1 MDINEMKAGKLPM
14 YLKEAVTR
22 EMLAGKFSEATIDF
36 ILSKKPKKASRKWD
50 KRDLRNG
57 WKLLLKGRKAFDH
70 VRSTHPFLVP
80 SHTLL
85 QQKFGFLSTLP
96 GVIKPIYVYIRVH
109 LSHTDSWKNGLASLL
124 AICFDE
130 VYLRN
135 CGLYDSKFDM
145 ILGRIH
151 LDRKHTFLT

>member
-85 QQKFGFLSTLP
+85 QQKFGFLST
-96 GVIKPIYVYIRVH
+96 
-109 LSHTDSWKNGLASLL
+109 
-124 AICFDE
+124 
-130 VYLRN
+130 
-135 CGLYDSKFDM
+135 
-145 ILGRIH
+145 
-151 LDRKHTFLT
+151 